1 MITYL
6 FLCFMLFRLNLDIN
20 GGAWCPKA
28 AVHSDA
34 TEWLQVDLGT
44 DHIVTAIVTQ
54 VGPNSSFPSNSKPFC
69 DILLARHNYFIYN
82 VSAHM

>member
-1 MITYL
+1 
-6 FLCFMLFRLNLDIN
+6 MLFRLNLDIN

-44 DHIVTAIVTQ
+44 DHIVTAIITQ
-54 VGPNSSFPSNSKPFC
+54 VGPNSSIPSNS
-69 DILLARHNYFIYN
+69 
-82 VSAHM
+82 